1 MIVLDT
7 YPLLFWTLDPERLSA
22 KAVTAIEEAERI
34 VVSAISIWEIGLRVK
49 RGQLVIPL
57 AIRDYADHLQ
67 RLERLEI
74 LPVDVKT
81 WLEDLD
87 LPWEQRDPVD
97 RTIVALAE
105 HFGCPLVTHDQVMA
119 DYYPQT
125 IW

>member
-7 YPLLFWTLDPERLSA
+7 NPLLYWTLDPDRLSA
-22 KAVTAIEEAERI
+22 KARTAIEEAERI
-34 VVSAISIWEIGLRVK
+34 IVSAISIWEIGLKVK
-49 RGQLVIPL
+49 RGRLVIPL

-67 RLERLEI
+67 HLEKLEI

-105 HFGCPLVTHDQVMA
+105 HYGCPLVTSDRVMA
-119 DYYPQT
+119 AYYPHT

>member
-7 YPLLFWTLDPERLSA
+7 SALIYWTLDPNRLSL
-22 KAVTAIEEAERI
+22 KAREAIEEAERI
-34 VVSAISIWEIGLRVK
+34 LISAISIWEIGLKVK

-57 AIRDYADHLQ
+57 AIREYADHLQ
-67 RLERLEI
+67 RIDRLEI

-81 WLEDLD
+81 WLQDLD
-87 LPWEQRDPVD
+87 LPWEQSDPVD

-105 HFGCPLVTHDQVMA
+105 HFGCPLVTSDRGMA
-119 DYYPQT
+119 TYYPQT